1 MKDHRNSSST
11 YNRIIEAIGQRIVFL
26 RKRKGLSQVELAKKC
41 GKKPQSLE
49 RVENGKI
56 NPSVKFLL
64 SIALGLEI
72 SLNELLDVQ
81 I

>member
-1 MKDHRNSSST
+1 MK
-11 YNRIIEAIGQRIVFL
+11 RIA
-26 RKRKGLSQVELAKKC
+26 KGYSQVELAKKC